1 MTDLLQQEVTGAPV
15 VIVIAGKEYP
25 LRYDMAA
32 AIIYK
37 AETARIERN
46 RPQLPDPDPKCL
58 RCDETKSMHE
68 GPELI
73 RLDKDKHMLC
83 WGFRQREPLEGDS
96 LANRFSWS
104 RIDLD
109 LDPERW
115 LACLWA
121 GLHQLQPDEKAWK
134 APMTLGALGGM
145 LPVGPGLREL
155 STKMAEAL
163 IQHQPRVKEP
173 DRKNADAPAAQTTPA
188 PIAETRIVEGPIPE
202 ATTSTGS
209 GPGPSADLALVDS
222 SS

>member
-1 MTDLLQQEVTGAPV
+1 MTDLFQQEITGPPV
-15 VIVIAGKEYP
+15 LVVIAGKEYP

-37 AETARIERN
+37 AETARIERS
-46 RPQLPDPDPKCL
+46 RPQAPDPDPKCL
-58 RCDETKSMHE
+58 RCDETKSSHE
-68 GPELI
+68 GPDLI
-73 RLDKDKHMLC
+73 RLDADKHLLC
-83 WGFRQREPLEGDS
+83 WGFRKREAIEGDS
-96 LANRFSWS
+96 LANRFSWA

-121 GLHQLQPDEKAWK
+121 GLHQLQPDGKTETWK
-134 APMTLGALGGM
+134 APMTLGALGAM
-145 LPVGPGLREL
+145 LPVGAGLREL
-155 STKMAEAL
+155 SMKMAEAL

-173 DRKNADAPAAQTTPA
+173 DRKNADAPAAETTPA
-188 PIAETRIVEGPIPE
+188 PLAETASAE

-209 GPGPSADLALVDS
+209 GPEPVADLASAVS